1 MSTTPDAAPDG
12 ASGTAGARRG
22 DSRTAIRTAAERLFA
37 ERGYAATSVRDIA
50 AAAAVDPA
58 LVIRHFTGKEPLF
71 LATMQLDLELEAVLD
86 GPIESLGPRL
96 IAYLL
101 DADEHTRGVFLAL
114 LRASDTD
121 DVSTRLREVHDAG
134 FVEPLRRRLTGADRD
149 LRASLAGALVGGLLY
164 ALWVVGDERLLAADH
179 ADLARHYGRVLQDL
193 ITPA

>member
-1 MSTTPDAAPDG
+1 MSTTSDADPDG
-12 ASGTAGARRG
+12 GSGTDSGRRG

-37 ERGYAATSVRDIA
+37 ARGYAATSVRDIA

-86 GPIESLGPRL
+86 GPIGSLGPRL

-121 DVSTRLREVHDAG
+121 DVGTRLREVHDAG
-134 FVEPLRRRLTGADRD
+134 FVEPLRRRLTGPDRD

-164 ALWVVGDERLLAADH
+164 ALWVVGDERLLATDH

-193 ITPA
+193 VTPT